1 MFEPEDSV
9 VSNKS
14 RGRKMPKALQKTI
27 ETLIVQEREESKSR
41 IEASRV
47 NETTDVKD
55 KADDIEEEKN

>member
-1 MFEPEDSV
+1 
-9 VSNKS
+9 
-14 RGRKMPKALQKTI
+14 MPKALQKTI

-41 IEASRV
+41 IEALRV